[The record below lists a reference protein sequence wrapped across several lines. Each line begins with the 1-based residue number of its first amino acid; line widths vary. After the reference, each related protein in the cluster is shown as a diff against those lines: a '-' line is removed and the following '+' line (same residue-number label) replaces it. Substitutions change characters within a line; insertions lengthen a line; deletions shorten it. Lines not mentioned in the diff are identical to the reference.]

1 MTCRFCPWWLVTVRR
16 CGCSMPQIHHIE
28 RMVAR
33 MSISRRDL
41 MGRSASAGV
50 GFALLGSTSM
60 LAGSSPAAAAPER
73 AAGFGPLVPDPA
85 GILDLPR
92 GFRYRIVSRAGQRLA
107 GHPGVVPGTQDG
119 MASFAAAHNHVR
131 LVNNH
136 EQEDAADYPV
146 RAEPQ
151 FTYDPGALGGT
162 TTIEV
167 DGANRTRSEYVSL
180 EGTVRNC
187 AGGRTPWQTWL
198 SCEETEA
205 RAGGAYT
212 KDHGFVFEV
221 DPSDPGN
228 NRHPVPLR
236 AMGRFSHESVAVDPH
251 TGVCY

>member
-1 MTCRFCPWWLVTVRR
+1 SCGSVDPGRSCWLWCGAVVRSLFHQMTFRVCPVWLVTVRPS
-16 CGCSMPQIHHIE
+16 GCSMPQIRHIE

-33 MSISRRDL
+33 MSISRRFL

-50 GFALLGSTSM
+50 GCALLGSTSM

-167 DGANRTRSEYVSL
+167 DGANRTRS
-180 EGTVRNC
+180 
-187 AGGRTPWQTWL
+187 
-198 SCEETEA
+198 
-205 RAGGAYT
+205 
-212 KDHGFVFEV
+212 
-221 DPSDPGN
+221 
-228 NRHPVPLR
+228 
-236 AMGRFSHESVAVDPH
+236 
-251 TGVCY
+251 